1 MSPWVEVTL
10 SLQEA
15 LHHLQCPR
23 EERKKGSVN
32 TAIFVSTVK
41 LVFFSSS
48 SYLQAATSSNESS
61 VCCSAENASVT
72 DHPLHGVSAL
82 VGFTVRRDL

>member
-1 MSPWVEVTL
+1 MDDLLTLLYTGYFKNTIKILVLCSVQEATVSPWVEVTL

-41 LVFFSSS
+41 LFFFFFFLS
-48 SYLQAATSSNESS
+48 TG
-61 VCCSAENASVT
+61 C
-72 DHPLHGVSAL
+72 DK
-82 VGFTVRRDL
+82 F